1 MDKGDYNKQVCSPLV
16 AACVLMPLVW
26 LALLVAAPAAAFGVP
41 ASGFAYALG
50 SLICHQ
56 RPERSFDLFA
66 AQMPVCARCIGLYVG
81 AATGAVM
88 TIVAGVGWEPPAGAG
103 GGGPLLGAVPP
114 AGALGAAA
122 VWGGAPPPP
131 VLPRPGAAALA
142 AAGGAG

>member
-1 MDKGDYNKQVCSPLV
+1 MR
-16 AACVLMPLVW
+16 LVW

-56 RPERSFDLFA
+56 RPERSFDVFA

-88 TIVAGVGWEPPAGAG
+88 TIVAGFWWGPSPGRWG
-103 GGGPLLGAVPP
+103 GGRLLA
-114 AGALGAAA
+114 ALPAAA
-122 VWGGAPPPP
+122 AP
-131 VLPRPGAAALA
+131 G
-142 AAGGAG
+142 AGGAG

>member
-1 MDKGDYNKQVCSPLV
+1 V

-88 TIVAGVGWEPPAGAG
+88 TIVAGLRWKPSAGRWRAA
-103 GGGPLLGAVPP
+103 LLVAAVPTAATWVAETIGMAAP
-114 AGALGAAA
+114 SNLVRAVAALPLGAAVA
-122 VWGGAPPPP
+122 WV
-131 VLPRPGAAALA
+131 VIDAAREARLGTVA
-142 AAGGAG
+142 